1 MSAPT
6 VTALPTSPARLSRPN
21 NFLTESAVFLE
32 ALPVFRS
39 QVNQLSSYI
48 NSQTTNKW
56 NLGSITGVRS
66 FPTLFQTLL
75 INEEYINDS
84 RSFTGNLD
92 AIYAILKEYSTN
104 LTSVG
109 VWLDNV
115 INDVGIAPYD
125 LDKPMISGVTSPMT
139 RLQDIKPFNTTATL
153 FTETAIDNINS
164 LYQRVWYTHN
174 INCGND
180 TNGII
185 TDTNIFRIIDCGSI
199 TDTVI
204 EY

>member
-1 MSAPT
+1 MPAPT
-6 VTALPTSPARLSRPN
+6 VDNLPTSPSRLSRPN
-21 NFLTESAVFLE
+21 NFVSESVVFLE
-32 ALPVFRS
+32 ALPAFRT

-75 INEEYINDS
+75 VNEEYINDS
-84 RSFTGNLD
+84 ISFTGNLD

-139 RLQDIKPFNTTATL
+139 RLQDREPFNTTATM

-180 TNGII
+180 TNGVI

>member
-75 INEEYINDS
+75 VNEEYINDS
-84 RSFTGNLD
+84 ISFTGNLD

-139 RLQDIKPFNTTATL
+139 RLQDREPFNTTATL

-180 TNGII
+180 TNGVI

>member
-75 INEEYINDS
+75 VNEEYINDS
-84 RSFTGNLD
+84 ISFTGNLD

-139 RLQDIKPFNTTATL
+139 RLQDREPFNTTATL

-164 LYQRVWYTHN
+164 LYQAIWHTYQTSA
-174 INCGND
+174 GNRS
-180 TNGII
+180 
-185 TDTNIFRIIDCGSI
+185 FGSI
-199 TDTVI
+199 TDTTI
-204 EY
+204 ITHIIGGSITDTNLTY

>member
-6 VTALPTSPARLSRPN
+6 VTTLPTSPARLSRPN

-56 NLGSITGVRS
+56 NLGGITGVRS

-75 INEEYINDS
+75 VDEEYLNDS
-84 RSFTGNLD
+84 ISFTGNLD

-115 INDVGIAPYD
+115 IKDVGVAPYD
-125 LDKPMISGVTSPMT
+125 LDKPTISGVTSSMT
-139 RLQDIKPFNTTATL
+139 RLQDREPFNTTATL

-164 LYQRVWYTHN
+164 LYQRVWYTYN

-180 TNGII
+180 TNGVI

-204 EY
+204 TY

>member
-32 ALPVFRS
+32 ALPAFRT

-75 INEEYINDS
+75 VNEEYINDS
-84 RSFTGNLD
+84 ISFTGNLD

-139 RLQDIKPFNTTATL
+139 RLQDREPFNTTATL

-164 LYQRVWYTHN
+164 LYQGVWYTHN

-180 TNGII
+180 TNGVI

>member
-66 FPTLFQTLL
+66 FPKLFQTLL
-75 INEEYINDS
+75 VNEEYINDS
-84 RSFTGNLD
+84 ISFTGNLD
-92 AIYAILKEYSTN
+92 AIYAILKDYSDN
-104 LTSVG
+104 LTEVG
-109 VWLDNV
+109 VWLDSV

-139 RLQDIKPFNTTATL
+139 RLQDREPFNTTATL

-164 LYQRVWYTHN
+164 LYQGVWYTHN

-180 TNGII
+180 TNGVI